1 MPSSP
6 YPMLAV
12 PDALALVLDQA
23 VPLPPESVPL
33 TNALGRILA
42 ADVHATGPLPPFP
55 ASIKDGYAVVAGD
68 GPGIYPVVGAATAG
82 HLPDF
87 TLQPGQ
93 VAYITTGAP
102 VPDGADAVVMVEE
115 TDPREDDHVHIRT
128 AAKPGQDIR
137 PVGVDVADGEVV
149 LRKGDRPYWKEKA
162 YRNALASAPDYVILM
177 LGTNDTKPQN
187 WKFESEF
194 DSDYRDLVKSFLDL
208 PGKPKVFVCRPC
220 PVPEPGNF
228 GINETNVRL
237 EIPRIDAIAKD
248 LKLGVID
255 MHAALK
261 DHPEFLP
268 DRVHPNDDGA
278 RLMAAAAF
286 TALTGKPAPAK

>member
-55 ASIKDGYAVVAGD
+55 ASIKDGYAVVAAD

-87 TLQPGQ
+87 TLQSGQ

-115 TDPREDDHVHIRT
+115 TDPREDDRVHIRA

-149 LRKGDRPYWKEKA
+149 LRKGDR
-162 YRNALASAPDYVILM
+162 
-177 LGTNDTKPQN
+177 LGPA
-187 WKFESEF
+187 
-194 DSDYRDLVKSFLDL
+194 
-208 PGKPKVFVCRPC
+208 GM
-220 PVPEPGNF
+220 
-228 GINETNVRL
+228 
-237 EIPRIDAIAKD
+237 
-248 LKLGVID
+248 GV
-255 MHAALK
+255 
-261 DHPEFLP
+261 
-268 DRVHPNDDGA
+268 GA
-278 RLMAAAAF
+278 RRCVRPRGKTLGARGGSRSPRESATKLARASTPHTTAVPRPPWG
-286 TALTGKPAPAK
+286 TALPAARFAHDRRRSP